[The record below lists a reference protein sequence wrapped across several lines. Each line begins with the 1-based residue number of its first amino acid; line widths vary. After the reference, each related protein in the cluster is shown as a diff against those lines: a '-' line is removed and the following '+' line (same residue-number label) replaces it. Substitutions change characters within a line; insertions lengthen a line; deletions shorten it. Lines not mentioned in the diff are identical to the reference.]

1 MLYLFHMIISWAIV
15 LVYLEQKA
23 DRFWDEDT
31 ASVYFLLSV
40 FAQQSVPAED
50 DWRAHIIWCWTFIV
64 AY

>member
-31 ASVYFLLSV
+31 ASVYFLYPV

-50 DWRAHIIWCWTFIV
+50 DWRARIIWCWTFIV